1 LILEA
6 GNTYPRVL
14 KTREVELVVDVN
26 WTLLLPREA
35 QSVGKAR
42 RMLRDTADLAGM
54 DPDIVFDLGVA
65 LTEACANVIEHSRP
79 AEGYGQRTPD
89 GSGQRA
95 PDGYWVAAG
104 ISAERCWVDVIDNGV
119 GFAPRR
125 LVEVR
130 GQRIPT
136 AVPNPAEMAD
146 MAESGRGLM
155 LIEALCDRVDI
166 RNHPARGAM
175 IHFERDL
182 KPRES
187 LAA

>member
-1 LILEA
+1 VIAEA

-42 RMLRDTADLAGM
+42 RMLRDTADLVGM
-54 DPDIVFDLGVA
+54 DPDVSFDLGVA
-65 LTEACANVIEHSRP
+65 LTEACANVIEHSGP
-79 AEGYGQRTPD
+79 AEGYGQRP
-89 GSGQRA
+89 A
-95 PDGYWVAAG
+95 DGYWVAAG
-104 ISAERCWVDVIDNGV
+104 ISADRCWVDVIDNGV

-130 GQRIPT
+130 GQQVPT
-136 AVPNPAEMAD
+136 SAPANPAD
-146 MAESGRGLM
+146 MAESGRGLI

>member
-1 LILEA
+1 
-6 GNTYPRVL
+6 
-14 KTREVELVVDVN
+14 
-26 WTLLLPREA
+26 LPREA
-35 QSVGKAR
+35 QSVGQAR
-42 RMLRDTADLAGM
+42 RMLRDTADLVGV
-54 DPDIVFDLGVA
+54 DPDITFDLGVA
-65 LTEACANVIEHSRP
+65 LTEACANVIEHSGP
-79 AEGYGQRTPD
+79 AEGF
-89 GSGQRA
+89 GQRA

-104 ISAERCWVDVIDNGV
+104 ISADRCWVDVIDNGV

-136 AVPNPAEMAD
+136 AVPAPAEMAD